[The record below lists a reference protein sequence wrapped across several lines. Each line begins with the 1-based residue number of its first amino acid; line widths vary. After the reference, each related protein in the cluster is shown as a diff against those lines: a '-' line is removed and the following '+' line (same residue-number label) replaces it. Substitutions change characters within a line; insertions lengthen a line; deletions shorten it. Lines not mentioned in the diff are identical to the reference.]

1 MMSSISG
8 IPLYFSIPLII
19 CCFMCLYRIWR
30 GPTSAD
36 RIVAI
41 DILGILVVGFCVLA
55 TVFVRRRFLM
65 DIALSW
71 AILGFIGTL
80 ALAKYLEGKNFDE

>member
-1 MMSSISG
+1 MISSISG
-8 IPLYFSIPLII
+8 LPMYFSLPLIL

-41 DILGILVVGFCVLA
+41 DILGILILSFCVFA
-55 TVFVRRRFLM
+55 TIFVGRRFLM
-65 DIALSW
+65 DIALAW

>member
-1 MMSSISG
+1 MNLFH
-8 IPLYFSIPLII
+8 IPYYFSIPLLI
-19 CCFMCLYRIWR
+19 CCFLCLYRIIR
-30 GPTSAD
+30 GPSSAD

-41 DILGILVVGFCVLA
+41 DILGILVIGFCAFA
-55 TVFVRRRFLM
+55 TIFVPRRFLL
-65 DIALSW
+65 DIAISW